1 MSATII
7 NLEVENIK
15 RIRAIKIALKGST
28 VVVTGKND
36 QGKSSTLDA
45 IDYAF
50 RGKDSIC
57 DEPLRT
63 GEKNGS
69 VILKLSK
76 ELESVCTIER
86 IFTPGGTRLVVK
98 NADGV
103 PQSTP
108 QALLDRII
116 SKITFDPLSF
126 VRMKPQD
133 QLEMLRK
140 LVNLD
145 FTKLNAD
152 RKRAYD
158 ERTVRGRE
166 LESSKARL
174 AGYPFDSTMPEI
186 PLSVAEL
193 AEKLGAAQ
201 AKNQGV
207 RQQQSALKAQEQ
219 KTFDLSE
226 DVCALKSKL
235 ESLRKMLTETE
246 AQIDAKEKQHAASV
260 IESEVMAKSISDLQ
274 LSDETE
280 IRASI
285 SRIEETNAKIEA
297 NRRHMEARKEVETI
311 EASVKSLTEAISEFD
326 AEKSAQIEFAEF
338 PMPGLSFDEERGVLL
353 NGVPFS
359 QGSSARQLQAAVS
372 IGLALNPQVRV
383 ILIRDA
389 SLLDDDSMKMV
400 SDVAEKAQAQVWL
413 EVVNSKDP
421 AAIIIEDGKI
431 ISRS

>member
-7 NLEVENIK
+7 ELQAENIK
-15 RIRAIKIALKGST
+15 RIRAIKIVPKGST
-28 VVVTGKND
+28 VVITGKND
-36 QGKSSTLDA
+36 QGKSSVLDS

-57 DEPLRT
+57 DEPLRL

-69 VILKLSK
+69 VFLKLSK
-76 ELESVCTIER
+76 ELEGVCSIER
-86 IFTPGGTRLVVK
+86 IFTPGGTRLVVR
-98 NADGV
+98 NADNV
-103 PQSTP
+103 PQATP

-126 VRMKPQD
+126 VRMKSAEQS
-133 QLEMLRK
+133 EVMCK
-140 LVNLD
+140 LLKLD
-145 FTKLNAD
+145 FAKINAD
-152 RKRAYD
+152 RKRAFD

-166 LESSKARL
+166 LDSAKARL
-174 AGYPFDSTMPEI
+174 AGYPFDPSMPELPI
-186 PLSVAEL
+186 SVAKL
-193 AEKLGAAQ
+193 AEQLGAAQ
-201 AKNQGV
+201 SKNQGV
-207 RQQQSALKAQEQ
+207 RQQQAALKAQEQ
-219 KTFDLSE
+219 KTHDLSE
-226 DVCALKSKL
+226 DVRALKSKL
-235 ESLRKMLTETE
+235 ESLRRMLAETE
-246 AQIDAKEKQHAASV
+246 AQIEAKEKQHAASV
-260 IESEVMAKSISDLQ
+260 IDSEVMAKSIADLQ

-285 SRIEETNAKIEA
+285 ARIEETNAKIEA
-297 NRRHMEARKEVETI
+297 NRRHMAAREEVEQI
-311 EASVKSLTEAISEFD
+311 EKSVKSLTEAISEFD

-400 SDVAEKAQAQVWL
+400 SEAAEKAKAQIWE

-421 AAIIIEDGKI
+421 TAIVIEDGEIKP
-431 ISRS
+431 